1 MPLKLQ
7 QQSVSIQDLGLIEY
21 SKAYAI
27 QKEWVH
33 KVIEGHEPVII
44 LCEHLP
50 VLTLGR
56 LASQENFLIPQAMI
70 EQKGIQILDID
81 RGGEVTLHSPGQL
94 VVYPILDLRNYG
106 KDLKRYLYRLEQ
118 VAIDLLKDFDI
129 LADRFSGRTGAW
141 VGLKKIVSIGI
152 GVKKWVSFHGLAVNV
167 NTDLTLFN
175 LIRPCGLSVQM
186 TSIAKLKKEKIDMA
200 LVKERLVERFCHH
213 FDLRKV

>member
-1 MPLKLQ
+1 MDLKLQ
-7 QQSVSIQDLGLIEY
+7 QPSVSIQDLGLIDY

-27 QKEWVH
+27 QKEWVD
-33 KVIEGHEPVII
+33 KVIAGHEPVIL
-44 LCEHLP
+44 LCEHP
-50 VLTLGR
+50 VVLTLGR
-56 LASQENFLIPQAMI
+56 LASQENFLTSKKMI

-94 VVYPILDLRNYG
+94 VAYPILDLRFYG
-106 KDLKRYLYRLEQ
+106 KDLKRYLHKLEQ

-141 VGLKKIVSIGI
+141 VGLDKIVSIGI

-186 TSIAKLKKEKIDMA
+186 TSIAKLKDKKIDMQT
-200 LVKERLVERFCHH
+200 VKERLIKQFCRH